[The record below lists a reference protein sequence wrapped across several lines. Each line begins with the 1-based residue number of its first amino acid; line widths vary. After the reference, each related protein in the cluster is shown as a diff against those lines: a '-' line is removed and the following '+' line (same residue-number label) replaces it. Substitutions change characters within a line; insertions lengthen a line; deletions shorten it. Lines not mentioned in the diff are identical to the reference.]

1 MRLPISDGSIGTA
14 RMPSITIRSR
24 SAWKRVANA
33 QSICSSEKMS
43 MSGSTTNTCF
53 TLVSA
58 PKQAAMA
65 LRASPGTRWR
75 IATRSV
81 YMPPLEVVA

>member
-1 MRLPISDGSIGTA
+1 MSV
-14 RMPSITIRSR
+14 ITMRSR

-33 QSICSSEKMS
+33 QSISSSEKMS

-81 YMPPLEVVA
+81 YMPPLDVVA